1 MPFVRGTQPETPAKD
16 RYTKDQRLSRLLAG
30 AYLDLGDGPKDTLF
44 VAGSGRSGT
53 TWLADKLNPRRDHR
67 LLFEPFH
74 PAKVP
79 LVPGFH
85 RRQYLR
91 PDDRSEIYA
100 QPIQRILSGAVRNRW
115 VDRFHR
121 TFVARK
127 RIVKDIRANLMLG
140 WMRENFP
147 EMPIVLLLR
156 HPCAVAE
163 SQLSLG
169 WKDILDE
176 TLDQGQLVED
186 YLTPIEAKM
195 RSSQDPFERRV
206 FLWCVENYVPLKQ
219 LADKEMTVA
228 FYENLVADPVPEL
241 RRISG
246 RLGMTF
252 DEAAAGEIER
262 PSPVS
267 RRNKPPSLDGW
278 RHRISEDQRRKAI
291 EILALFNL
299 DRIYGED
306 EMPDAEGV
314 RGFVRSND

>member
-1 MPFVRGTQPETPAKD
+1 MRSGTGSKPQDQVKD
-16 RYTKDQRLSRLLAG
+16 RYTKTQRLSRVLAG
-30 AYLDLGDGPKDTLF
+30 AYLDLGGGPEDTFL

-67 LLFEPFH
+67 LIFEPFH

-79 LVPGFH
+79 IVSGFH

-91 PDDRSEIYA
+91 LNELREIYV
-100 QPIQRILSGAVRNRW
+100 QPARRVLSGAVRNGW

-147 EMPIVLLLR
+147 EMPVILLLR

-176 TLDQGQLVED
+176 ILDQRQLVED
-186 YLTPIEAKM
+186 HLTPMEAEI
-195 RSSQDPFERRV
+195 RSSHDPFERRV
-206 FLWCVENYVPLKQ
+206 FLWCVENYVPLTQ
-219 LADKEMTVA
+219 LADKGMIVA
-228 FYENLVADPVPEL
+228 FYENLMTDPVPEL
-241 RRISG
+241 HRING
-246 RLGMTF
+246 RLGIKF
-252 DEAAAGEIER
+252 DEATAGEIER

-267 RRNKPPSLDGW
+267 RRDTTSSLDGW
-278 RHRISEDQRRKAI
+278 RHRISEDRRRRAI
-291 EILALFNL
+291 EILALFGL

-306 EMPDAEGV
+306 ALPNPEGV
-314 RGFVRSND
+314 WAFVRSNG